1 LPYGIATNC
10 YHFKK
15 INKLKNPHFEG
26 GRIFYPAKVYGG
38 CGMPGSKGEALKET
52 LKRGVKKRLAVYRK
66 KIKNQLLPL
75 IFSLLRF
82 IKVLQK

>member
-1 LPYGIATNC
+1 
-10 YHFKK
+10 
-15 INKLKNPHFEG
+15 
-26 GRIFYPAKVYGG
+26 
-38 CGMPGSKGEALKET
+38 MPGSKGEALKET